1 MGTLPRSICVLFLCL
16 TMLPNVSADDDTAD
30 TAAKK
35 LLAALKARDQTLD
48 NAVLRY
54 TKSSEWRVED
64 TSWRFPPARP
74 EDQGKTASGPQVI
87 TLIYHEQMV
96 VRGNDTTFISTA
108 DPEMNHKNGGTW
120 VTQYRK
126 WGEKGGIFREISD
139 MNGSAGIDYN
149 FETRTEELRGGRVA
163 EERTAIEFTHGFGFG
178 KRIKTIESMIRKAD
192 RRVVKGTMQIWRP
205 SNLSAFVIELGDDL
219 VVKKAEIDHDSNGYR
234 THCEITTEGTVDRD
248 GFAFARTGHFKFA
261 AITKEGRK
269 MGLEP
274 SVMEEFRSRFA
285 AVKFHLRDDVYE
297 TLAKIEITPG
307 TLVRDYILNS
317 VYRVEKDGSIKQLGR
332 AVAR

>member
-1 MGTLPRSICVLFLCL
+1 MASANCWIWVLFLCL
-16 TMLPNVSADDDTAD
+16 TMLPRVSADDDTAD

-54 TKSSEWRVED
+54 TKSSEWRVKD
-64 TSWRFPPARP
+64 TSWRFPPDRP
-74 EDQGKTASGPQVI
+74 EDRVTSPQVI

-108 DPEMNHKNGGTW
+108 DPEMNRKNGGTW

-126 WGEKGGIFREISD
+126 WGDHGGIFREIAD
-139 MNGSAGIDYN
+139 MEGSGGIDYT
-149 FETRTEELRGGRVA
+149 FETRTEESRGGRVA

-205 SNLSAFVIELGDDL
+205 NNLSAFVIELDDDL

-248 GFAFARTGHFKFA
+248 GFAFARTGHFKFVA
-261 AITKEGRK
+261 TTKEGRK
-269 MGLEP
+269 MGYEP
-274 SVMEEFRSRFA
+274 SVMEEFRTRFA

-307 TLVRDYILNS
+307 TLVRDYISNT
-317 VYRVEKDGSIKQLGR
+317 VYRVEKGGTIKQLGN